1 MRTVIAT
8 APRNVA
14 LTATTLLAGR
24 DFLQYI
30 HGKGTKEQHV
40 VILYGTLYLLAISK
54 DHQSHFQKL
63 YRSSRQPKKQKPP
76 LACATSD
83 VDDGVVEPSRKM
95 VFLLK
100 EYQNIIIFCQLV
112 TRARNSLHC
121 LLHSLRPL
129 LITTRSR
136 QFIDGCYISTSGDS
150 ASCLLLV
157 EEDARGWERERN
169 IDCK

>member
-1 MRTVIAT
+1 MFVYCVLLLMCITCACVCVCVCVCSHIRLQILRSCTNLSSERECMRTVITT

-63 YRSSRQPKKQKPP
+63 YRSSRQPKN
-76 LACATSD
+76 SD
-83 VDDGVVEPSRKM
+83 
-95 VFLLK
+95 
-100 EYQNIIIFCQLV
+100 
-112 TRARNSLHC
+112 
-121 LLHSLRPL
+121 LHSLVL
-129 LITTRSR
+129 QATLMTAWWS
-136 QFIDGCYISTSGDS
+136 
-150 ASCLLLV
+150 L
-157 EEDARGWERERN
+157 RERWYFY
-169 IDCK
+169 